1 MNITLKLTKSS
12 LKMFARNR
20 QALFF
25 SLFMPLVLMSVFGL
39 IGSGDNLKI
48 SVGLVQGLPTQ
59 STQQFIDQIKAVPF
73 FEIHEGSINEELAA
87 LDNGDRAVV
96 LNVPDAFI
104 PDVPTS
110 EKRTI
115 QAYTNVGQA
124 QQAEAVIS
132 GLQQLLNDANLAAAH
147 AQPIFGIE
155 SQTVDA
161 NNLKTID
168 FLLPGLVALSLMQ
181 LSIFSVA
188 NVFTDYR
195 EKGILKRIMATPM
208 RPYQFIMANVIT
220 RLIISVIQ
228 AAVLVFIGVH
238 VFNAVVVGSYSLVG
252 LEVILGAVMF
262 LGLGFTISGLAKTRD
277 SVPALSNLVVF
288 PMMFFGGVFFPI
300 TAMPGWLKIIA
311 SFLPISYLSDALRQ
325 VMTEGAGFAAIRW
338 DFVGMAVWAVIL
350 VGLATL
356 TFSFENRKG

>member
-1 MNITLKLTKSS
+1 
-12 LKMFARNR
+12 MFARNR

-25 SLFMPLVLMSVFGL
+25 SLFMPLVLMTVFGL
-39 IGSGDNLKI
+39 IGGADNLKI
-48 SVGLVQGLPTQ
+48 SVGLVQGSPTQ
-59 STQQFIDQIKAVPF
+59 PTEQFIDQIKAVPF
-73 FEIHEGSINEELAA
+73 FEIHEGSMDEERAA
-87 LDNGDRAVV
+87 LDTGDRAVV
-96 LNVPDAFI
+96 LNVPDTFI
-104 PDVPTS
+104 PDVPTV

-115 QAYTNVGQA
+115 QAYTNIGQQ
-124 QQAEAVIS
+124 QQAGAVIS
-132 GLQQLLNDANLAAAH
+132 GIQQLLNNANLAAAH

-155 SQTVDA
+155 SQAVDA

-208 RPYQFIMANVIT
+208 RPYQFIAANVIT

-228 AAVLVFIGVH
+228 SVVLVFIGVH
-238 VFNAVVVGSYSLVG
+238 AFNAVVVGSYTLVA

-262 LGLGFTISGLAKTRD
+262 LGLGFTISGLAKSRD

-288 PMMFFGGVFFPI
+288 PMMFFGDVFFPI
-300 TAMPGWLKIIA
+300 TAMPGWLQAIA
-311 SFLPISYLSDALRQ
+311 GFLPISYLSDALRQ
-325 VMTEGAGFAAIRW
+325 VMTQGAGFVAIRW
-338 DFVGMAVWAVIL
+338 DFLGMTIWAVIL

-356 TFSFENRKG
+356 TFSFENKKG